1 MEYDATTRT
10 ESMPMSLRNNKTYVH
25 ICGEI
30 GSDDGPTHVV
40 TSVEYGMKAIFV
52 YERVSKV
59 CYSSTKYK
67 YCMLTVCA

>member
-1 MEYDATTRT
+1 
-10 ESMPMSLRNNKTYVH
+10 MPMSLRNNKTYVH

-52 YERVSKV
+52 YERVGKV
-59 CYSSTKYK
+59 
-67 YCMLTVCA
+67 